1 MRLKSRNVEKM
12 NLKNIPRRTIAL
24 IALAF
29 LLPLVVSHPAS
40 AAPPQ
45 TKAAF
50 ALLIDD
56 ATGAV
61 LFAKNAD
68 SLMSPASTTK
78 ILTAEIVFRELTE
91 GRLKLA
97 DIATISPRA
106 AREGDAESG
115 GSSMF
120 AEANTQVRIEDL
132 LRGLLIT
139 SGNDAAIALAER
151 VAGAEETFVA
161 RMNREAHAIG
171 MTRSHFANAWG
182 DGSAGQR
189 VTPRDMARLA
199 SYVIHTYPQFYRYCG
214 EGEFTWNNVRQLNR
228 NPLLAMNIGA
238 DGVKT
243 GHLAAS
249 GFGLVGSAVQN
260 GHRLILV
267 INGTRSEQ
275 ERANEA
281 RKLLEWGFR
290 AVGP

>member
-12 NLKNIPRRTIAL
+12 NLQNIALRAIAL
-24 IALAF
+24 IALAS
-29 LLPLVVSHPAS
+29 LLQLAAAQPAS

-56 ATGAV
+56 TTGAV

-68 SLMSPASTTK
+68 ASMSPASTTK
-78 ILTAEIVFRELTE
+78 ILTATIVFRELTE
-91 GRLKLA
+91 GRLKLD

-120 AEANTQVRIEDL
+120 AQANTQVRIEDL

-151 VAGAEETFVA
+151 VAGGEEAFA
-161 RMNREAHAIG
+161 ALMNRQARAIG

-182 DGSAGQR
+182 DGSPGQR

-199 SYVIHTYPQFYRYCG
+199 SYVIHTYPQYYRYCG
-214 EGEFTWNNVRQLNR
+214 EPEFTWNNIRQLNR

-238 DGVKT
+238 DGMKT

-267 INGTRSEQ
+267 LNGTHSEQ
-275 ERANEA
+275 QRASEA
-281 RKLLEWGFR
+281 RKLLEWGFQ
-290 AVGP
+290 ALGS